1 LCFANLK
8 TLSKSHEMTLEI
20 SAHPSPNFG
29 ARTAGTDVDM
39 VVLHYT
45 GMKSAKGALERLC
58 NPGAEVSA
66 HYLIDEDGTIYQLV
80 QETDRAWH
88 AGVSHWQGAT
98 NINDRSI
105 GVEIVNP
112 GHELGYRPFPEVQ
125 MTSVE
130 MLLAEILAR
139 HDLPPDRVVGHSD
152 IAPERKRDPG
162 ELFDWKR
169 LADKDLSV
177 WPPESAELPAD
188 QETITLLHAIG
199 YDPDASLKAKLTAFQ
214 RRFVPDNVSGDLDPK
229 TARAIVSVA
238 SITT

>member
-1 LCFANLK
+1 
-8 TLSKSHEMTLEI
+8 MTRQVT
-20 SAHPSPNFG
+20 AYPSPNFG
-29 ARTAGTDVDM
+29 ARPTGTRIDM

-45 GMKSAKGALERLC
+45 GMKSAKDALDRLC
-58 NPGAEVSA
+58 DPEAKVSA
-66 HYLIDEDGTIYQLV
+66 HYLIDEGGMIFQLV

-88 AGVSHWQGAT
+88 AGFSYWRGAR

-105 GVEIVNP
+105 GIEIVNP
-112 GHELGYRPFPEVQ
+112 GHEFGYRPFPEVQ

-130 MLLAEILAR
+130 VLLAEILAR
-139 HDLPPDRVVGHSD
+139 HHIPPDGVVGHSD
-152 IAPERKRDPG
+152 IAPERKQDPG

-177 WPPESAELPAD
+177 WPSEAGDPPVD
-188 QETITLLHAIG
+188 QRIPTLLHTIG
-199 YDPDASLKAKLTAFQ
+199 YDPDSSLKAKLTAFQ

-229 TARAIVSVA
+229 TARAIVSIA